1 LSSSVLP
8 TRLTLTP
15 GRKILVWLPTFVWL
29 CVLALFSTDLFSAA
43 HTGIILWRIVG
54 FIYPGITGE
63 QFEGLHFIVRKAA
76 HFTCYGFLSFLAFFA
91 WRATLPTGDR
101 WNFRWARLALL
112 VTLLAGSL
120 DETHQIFVY
129 SRTASVRDVLL
140 DVSGGVFFQLAIWL
154 VLRREK
160 RTDR

>member
-1 LSSSVLP
+1 ML
-8 TRLTLTP
+8 
-15 GRKILVWLPTFVWL
+15 LVWLPTFIWL
-29 CVLALFSTDLFSAA
+29 CVLASFSTDTFSAA
-43 HTGIILWRIVG
+43 HTGIILWKIVG
-54 FIYPGITGE
+54 FIYPGITAE
-63 QFEGLHFIVRKAA
+63 QFEVLHVLVRKTA

-120 DETHQIFVY
+120 DEIHQSFVS
-129 SRTASVRDVLL
+129 SRTASVLDVLL
-140 DVSGGVFFQLAIWL
+140 DVTGGVFFQLAIWL

-160 RTDR
+160 RT